1 MTKWHVD
8 VSDPAKDD
16 LRGIYQYIAHVLIEP
31 VTARKQTGR
40 IRANIRKLD
49 QMPERFPLYDREPW
63 ASRGMRRMDVD
74 NYSVFYIPDG
84 KTSIVT
90 VIRIMYARRD
100 VPSLL

>member
-1 MTKWHVD
+1 MITWRVD
-8 VSDPAKDD
+8 VSDPAKGD

-40 IRANIRKLD
+40 IRTAIRKLD

-84 KTSIVT
+84 KTNIVT

-100 VPSLL
+100 IPNLL